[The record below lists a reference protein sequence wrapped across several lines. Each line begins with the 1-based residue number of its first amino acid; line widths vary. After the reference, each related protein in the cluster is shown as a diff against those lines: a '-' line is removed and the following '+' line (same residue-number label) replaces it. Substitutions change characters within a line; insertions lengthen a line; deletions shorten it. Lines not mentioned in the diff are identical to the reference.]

1 MDDPVED
8 VIPKRPTIFLSN
20 KLLRAAGDAQQEN
33 LPVKRAAADDVE
45 SFYWVLL
52 YVVYRNSL
60 AIPEA
65 SDESE
70 EARSLLDDEFS
81 KLFSARDVGTL
92 VTRRYLAFDPDLYG
106 DESYAGIDVL
116 LDHLYQHEPRR
127 TLRRLVA
134 GIWQKLRLCPFK
146 EAQLHDK
153 YADLDKEVAEVNHRF
168 NKQLEAR
175 GLPARYHTATVP
187 GNARRYTA
195 NHHHLIIPLKNLIDK
210 READRAS

>member
-1 MDDPVED
+1 M
-8 VIPKRPTIFLSN
+8 
-20 KLLRAAGDAQQEN
+20 
-33 LPVKRAAADDVE
+33 E

-92 VTRRYLAFDPDLYG
+92 VDQRRAAFKFDPWGG
-106 DESYAGIDVL
+106 DDYDGIGTL

-134 GIWQKLRLCPFK
+134 GIWQKLRLCPFE

-175 GLPARYHTATVP
+175 GLPARYHTVTVP

-210 READRAS
+210 MEADRAS